1 LYLLNCAILKIYTS
15 LNRKLMKNY
24 IILILFKRT
33 ILDCN
38 SVSVPK
44 ILEKFTRILVVI
56 SIERDHR

>member
-1 LYLLNCAILKIYTS
+1 MYLLNCAILKIYTS